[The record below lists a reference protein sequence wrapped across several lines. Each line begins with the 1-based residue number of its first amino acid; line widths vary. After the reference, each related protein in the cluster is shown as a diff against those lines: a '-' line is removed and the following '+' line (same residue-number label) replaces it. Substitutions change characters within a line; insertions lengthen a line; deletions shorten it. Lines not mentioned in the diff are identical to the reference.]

1 MASKALKLTSP
12 DYAGKVMNFLIAAQ
26 GEAHT
31 DVYEKVKNW
40 PETAEEKQ
48 KLYLSVNTCLAC
60 SSLDSLSH
68 QNLIGGSYS
77 VNLN

>member
-1 MASKALKLTSP
+1 
-12 DYAGKVMNFLIAAQ
+12 MNFLIAAQ

-31 DVYEKVKNW
+31 DVCEKVKNW

-68 QNLIGGSYS
+68 
-77 VNLN
+77 

>member
-1 MASKALKLTSP
+1 
-12 DYAGKVMNFLIAAQ
+12 MNFLTAAQ

-31 DVYEKVKNW
+31 DVYEKGKNW

-68 QNLIGGSYS
+68 
-77 VNLN
+77 